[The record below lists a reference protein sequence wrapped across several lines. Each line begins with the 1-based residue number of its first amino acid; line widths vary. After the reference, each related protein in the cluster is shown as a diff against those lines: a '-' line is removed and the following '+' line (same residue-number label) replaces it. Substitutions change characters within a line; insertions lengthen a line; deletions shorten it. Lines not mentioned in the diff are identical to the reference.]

1 MRILDAHCH
10 VFPDAIAKRGTEAV
24 ARFYE
29 KPAPP
34 LVASL
39 DTVLETQQE
48 AGIDL
53 TVLCTAATVPSQ
65 VRPINQFMARCVE
78 RSGGRCLA
86 LGTLHPDSQDIEG
99 DIDHL
104 ISLGLLG
111 IKLHPDMQGF
121 ALNAPKTM
129 NLYAASGGRLPF
141 LLHTGDRRFPYSN
154 PEQLIPVL
162 EAFPETRFI
171 GAHMAD
177 QIDPMGSAK
186 MLAGKYPNLWVDLS
200 SVHCFFGAELL
211 HAVIRAYGT
220 DRVLFGTDFPM
231 LTPREEVEIFRT
243 LPLTEEERQRIAW
256 DNGAALLG
264 IEAEIIKN
272 S

>member
-10 VFPDAIAKRGTEAV
+10 VFPDAIAVRGTEAV

-34 LVASL
+34 MVASL
-39 DTVLETQQE
+39 ETVLETQQA

-53 TVLCTAATVPSQ
+53 TILCTAATSPYQ
-65 VRPINQFMARCVE
+65 VRPINQFMAQCVE
-78 RSGGRCLA
+78 LSGGRCLA
-86 LGTLHPDSQDIEG
+86 LGTLHPDSEDLAG

-104 ISLGLLG
+104 LSLGLLG

-129 NLYAASGGRLPF
+129 NLYATAGGRLPF

-162 EAFPETRFI
+162 ESFPETRFI

-177 QIDPMGSAK
+177 QIEPMKSAK
-186 MLAGKYPNLWVDLS
+186 LLAGKYPNLWVDLS

-211 HAVIRAYGT
+211 YDVIQAYGT

-231 LTPREEVEIFRT
+231 LSPREEVEIFRS
-243 LPLTEEERQRIAW
+243 LPLTDEERRRIGW
-256 DNGAALLG
+256 DNGVELLG
-264 IEAEIIKN
+264 IDTEILKI